1 MKKYFGTMLVA
12 SAVITAVL
20 LLTDSCDT
28 YGQLPLVKNGQSNY
42 SIVISVD
49 AGPLVVKAASEMDK
63 YIKAVSGADLPV
75 MRDNAAASGKEILV
89 GNSAHLKQLGINVS
103 TSGLG
108 DDGFLIQ
115 TVNNHL
121 VIIANKD
128 KGVLYGVYT
137 FLESYLGCRMYS
149 SDVVT
154 IPKKNSITL
163 ANIKDREV
171 PGVQYR
177 DLYYSDTYDE
187 TYMNWQKL
195 DHFDAP
201 DKIAGT
207 SRLWGEIWSS
217 SFSYV
222 LPAKTYFQS
231 HPEYFSLNNGKR
243 TPDQLCLTDDNMF
256 EEYVKNFAALMK
268 RYPDSKVWSVA
279 ANDNLKENYCHCDR
293 CEAIN
298 KKAGSP
304 MGTLLTFVNKI
315 AARFPDKTIATQ
327 AYLHYEEP
335 PQGITPARN
344 VMIVECGPYY
354 LSRAES
360 YATAQS
366 NEAKTFRRRL
376 DEWLTLTKNIRIWD
390 YVTDFPY
397 LMCPFPNF
405 HTLQPNIKYF
415 AENKNINNLFEQ
427 GNIAPGGEFP
437 ELRAYLLA
445 KLLWNPDADVDKIM
459 NDFLNGYYGQAGP
472 YIRQYIDLMTTSVV
486 KSNIPLLSQD
496 HPHKHYKGYLAPAL
510 LKSYNDFFDKAESAV
525 ANQPDVLERVKV
537 ARLPLM
543 YAMLEMSKMV
553 QISQK
558 TLAANNSGNNNARA
572 LGFSSAGGGQVNFNA
587 RSVGYNSDESIMKL
601 LDYFVGMCKKHGI
614 QKMAEYP
621 TTVDSFNKDF
631 TKYANEKFK

>member
-1 MKKYFGTMLVA
+1 MKKYFSTMLVA

-20 LLTDSCDT
+20 LLVDSCDT

-42 SIVISVD
+42 SIVIAVD

-75 MRDNAAASGKEILV
+75 MRDNGAASGNEILV

-103 TSGLG
+103 AASLG

-149 SDVVT
+149 SDVMK
-154 IPKKNSITL
+154 IPKKSSITL
-163 ANIKDREV
+163 SKIKDREV
-171 PGVQYR
+171 PAVQYR
-177 DLYYSDTYDE
+177 DLYYSDAYDE
-187 TYMNWQKL
+187 TYTNWHKL
-195 DHFDAP
+195 DHFDQP
-201 DKIAGT
+201 DKIAGQP
-207 SRLWGEIWSS
+207 RLWGEIWSS
-217 SFSYV
+217 SFMYV
-222 LPAKTYFQS
+222 IPAKTYFQN
-231 HPEYFSLNNGKR
+231 HPEFFALNGNKR
-243 TPDQLCLTDDNMF
+243 TPDQLCLTNDAMF
-256 EEYVKNFAALMK
+256 DEYVKNFTNLMK
-268 RYPDSKVWSVA
+268 RFPDSKIWSVA
-279 ANDNLKENYCHCDR
+279 ANDNLAGNCQCDK
-293 CEAIN
+293 CQAIN

-315 AARFPDKTIATQ
+315 AARFPDKIIATQ
-327 AYLHYEEP
+327 AYLRYEEP

-354 LSRAES
+354 LSRAEA
-360 YATAQS
+360 YATSQS
-366 NEAKTFRRRL
+366 NEAKVFRRRL
-376 DEWLTLTKNIRIWD
+376 DQWLAIAPNIRIWD

-415 AENKNINNLFEQ
+415 AEQKNIKNLFEQ
-427 GNIAPGGEFP
+427 GNMAPGGEFP

-445 KLLWNPDADVDKIM
+445 KLLWNPDLDVDEVM

-472 YIRQYIDLMTTSVV
+472 YIRQYIDLMTSSVV

-496 HPHKHYKGYLAPAL
+496 HPHKHYKDYLAPAL
-510 LKSYNDFFDKAESAV
+510 LKSYNDLFDKAENAV
-525 ANQPDVLERVKV
+525 SDQADVLERVKV
-537 ARLPLM
+537 ARLPLI

-553 QISQK
+553 QIAQK
-558 TLAANNSGNNNARA
+558 GLAANNNGN
-572 LGFSSAGGGQVNFNA
+572 AGVQRLAAAPGQVNFNA
-587 RSVGYNSDESIMKL
+587 RSVGYSSDQNIMKL

-621 TTVDSFNKDF
+621 TTVDSFSKDF
-631 TKYANEKFK
+631 TKYANDKFK

>member
-42 SIVISVD
+42 SIVIAAD
-49 AGPLVVKAASEMDK
+49 AGPLVIKAASEMDK

-75 MRDNAAASGKEILV
+75 KKDNAAASGNEILV
-89 GNSAHLKQLGINVS
+89 GNSTHLKQLGINVS
-103 TSGLG
+103 AASLG
-108 DDGFLIQ
+108 DEGFLIQ

-149 SDVVT
+149 SDVMK
-154 IPKKNSITL
+154 IPQKSTITL
-163 ANIKDREV
+163 SKIKDREV
-171 PGVQYR
+171 PVVQYR
-177 DLYYSDTYDE
+177 DLYYSDAYDE
-187 TYMNWQKL
+187 TYTNWQKL
-195 DHFDAP
+195 DHFDQP
-201 DKIAGT
+201 DKIAGQP
-207 SRLWGEIWSS
+207 RLWGEIWSS
-217 SFSYV
+217 SFMYV
-222 LPAKTYFQS
+222 IPAKTYFND
-231 HPEYFSLNNGKR
+231 HPEFFALNGNKR
-243 TPDQLCLTDDNMF
+243 TPDQLCLTNDAMF
-256 EEYVKNFAALMK
+256 DEYVKNFTNLMK
-268 RYPDSKVWSVA
+268 RYPDSKIWSVA
-279 ANDNLKENYCHCDR
+279 ANDNLAGNCQCDK
-293 CEAIN
+293 CQAIN

-315 AARFPDKTIATQ
+315 AARFPDKIIATQ
-327 AYLHYEEP
+327 AYLRYEEP

-354 LSRAES
+354 LSRAQP
-360 YATAQS
+360 YATSQS
-366 NEAKTFRRRL
+366 NEAKVFRRRL
-376 DEWLTLTKNIRIWD
+376 DQWLAMAPNLRIWD

-405 HTLQPNIKYF
+405 HIQQANIQYF
-415 AENKNINNLFEQ
+415 AEQKNIKNLFEQ
-427 GNIAPGGEFP
+427 GNMAPGGEFP

-445 KLLWNPDADVDKIM
+445 KLLWNPDIDVDDVM
-459 NDFLNGYYGQAGP
+459 NDFLTGYYGKAGP
-472 YIRQYIDLMTTSVV
+472 YIRQYIDLMTSSLI

-496 HPHKHYKGYLAPAL
+496 HPHKHYKGYLAPTL
-510 LKSYNDFFDKAESAV
+510 LKSYNDLFDQAENAV
-525 ANQPDVLERVKV
+525 KDQADVLERVKV
-537 ARLPLM
+537 ARLPLI

-553 QISQK
+553 QIAQK
-558 TLAANNSGNNNARA
+558 GLAANNSGVSVQRLAA
-572 LGFSSAGGGQVNFNA
+572 APGQVNFNA
-587 RSVGYNSDESIMKL
+587 RSVGYSSDQNIMKL

-631 TKYANEKFK
+631 TKYANDKFK